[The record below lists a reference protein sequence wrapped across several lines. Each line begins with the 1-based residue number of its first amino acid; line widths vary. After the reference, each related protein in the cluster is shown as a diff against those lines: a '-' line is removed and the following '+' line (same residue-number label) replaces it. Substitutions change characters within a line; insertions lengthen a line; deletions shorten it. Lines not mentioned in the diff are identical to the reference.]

1 MYLFSYLLCRFS
13 GLVLAIINCNSVN
26 IVNSCKNVVI
36 WGFAISIY
44 CKYLYN
50 LMENMGIHLH
60 AIHANKFFSCFMICL
75 ICVKWQHSDG
85 LGITTIYFSGLKT
98 RWTSSCHQGDVLF
111 CQNDALQFFSRNVV
125 FWSAVISREPR
136 KHTCTPLVRVNFG
149 VAFTTLYWYRRGQNV
164 LSWRRCKIR
173 SGWDLLFIL
182 LNWVLLFPSP
192 PPTR

>member
-1 MYLFSYLLCRFS
+1 MKRFITFCPLSLNCHSSRYKWIISFKICCWSQLMYLFSYLLCRFS

-85 LGITTIYFSGLKT
+85 LGITTIYFSGLRT

-111 CQNDALQFFSRNVV
+111 FQNDKLQF
-125 FWSAVISREPR
+125 
-136 KHTCTPLVRVNFG
+136 LVEMLCFDQQ
-149 VAFTTLYWYRRGQNV
+149 W
-164 LSWRRCKIR
+164 
-173 SGWDLLFIL
+173 
-182 LNWVLLFPSP
+182 
-192 PPTR
+192 

>member
-1 MYLFSYLLCRFS
+1 MKRFITFFPLSLKCHSFRYKWSQLMYLYVFPSLLCRFS
-13 GLVLAIINCNSVN
+13 GLVLTIINCNSVN

-111 CQNDALQFFSRNVV
+111 FQNDKLQF
-125 FWSAVISREPR
+125 
-136 KHTCTPLVRVNFG
+136 LVEM
-149 VAFTTLYWYRRGQNV
+149 
-164 LSWRRCKIR
+164 
-173 SGWDLLFIL
+173 
-182 LNWVLLFPSP
+182 
-192 PPTR
+192 